1 MTECKFNYISPNMY
15 LTIGFQGLTYG
26 KQEPRGG
33 RCTVSEPINC
43 MKHGYC
49 ALKRREN
56 NSTITLWQCSREE
69 YITLTNFHIRPTNVW
84 RKYLKLTY
92 KNHAQ
97 TAFVHC
103 HSMKRL
109 PLWSCECWKELQD
122 LGCCTYTHS
131 QQKVLKMRLNALDT
145 LILIK

>member
-1 MTECKFNYISPNMY
+1 
-15 LTIGFQGLTYG
+15 
-26 KQEPRGG
+26 
-33 RCTVSEPINC
+33 

-69 YITLTNFHIRPTNVW
+69 YIILTNFHIRPTNVW

-109 PLWSCECWKELQD
+109 PLWSCECWKELQTFG
-122 LGCCTYTHS
+122 LLYIYSQPTESTENEVECIGHTYPYQVELLQPQSNWKNQERFPYHLYKNKKFYPQE
-131 QQKVLKMRLNALDT
+131 QQNGDKRKE
-145 LILIK
+145 